1 MGRSAVFLTLIALAS
16 PSAQTPL
23 HSQTTGQILPQHNA
37 AQTEEWV
44 GIRTSGGRS
53 QKIVLHLGQPGGER
67 GTVDLPDFGALGIPA
82 AKFELTKNHI
92 HFELVGDSST
102 AVFDGSVSRG
112 EIDGHWT
119 EGDRFGDFTLRR
131 STRSDGDSALVKKKV
146 FIQNGD
152 VRLSG
157 TLVMP
162 RTTVPVP
169 LIVFVHGAGPDT
181 RVSSLFLAD
190 YFAHRGVA
198 AFAYDKRGAGESTG
212 DWKHASFETLAGD
225 VEAVVQ
231 FLSKQPGIDA
241 HRIGL
246 MGSSQGG
253 WIAPMAALHLP
264 IIDFV
269 IVKSGP
275 AVTPEQQEL
284 ARVARWMTGEGASST
299 DIAEGQNLY
308 KNAIAYARTGIGW
321 DALQQEIKADSTKPW
336 AFFPADAPSDFY
348 FFDQIR
354 LFFAHD
360 PIPVLQ
366 QLRCPLLVIFG
377 GKDDDAPPLETEVG
391 PLLTAMQANGK
402 DSQLAIFPRAG
413 HDLRIVP
420 QSGEPWDFGRF
431 APGYLQLLGSWV
443 DAKVQTR

>member
-1 MGRSAVFLTLIALAS
+1 
-16 PSAQTPL
+16 
-23 HSQTTGQILPQHNA
+23 
-37 AQTEEWV
+37 
-44 GIRTSGGRS
+44 
-53 QKIVLHLGQPGGER
+53 VLHLGQPGGER
-67 GTVDLPDFGALGIPA
+67 GTVDLPDFGAVGIPA
-82 AKFELTKNHI
+82 AKFELTKNLV
-92 HFELVGDSST
+92 HFELVGDTGT
-102 AVFDGSVSRG
+102 AVFDGSVNRG
-112 EIDGHWT
+112 EMHGHWT
-119 EGDRFGDFTLRR
+119 EGDRSGDFTLRR
-131 STRSDGDSALVKKKV
+131 SMRSDGDSALAKRNVS
-146 FIQNGD
+146 IQNGD

-162 RTTVPVP
+162 RATVPVP
-169 LIVFVHGAGPDT
+169 LIIFVQGAGPET
-181 RVSSLFLAD
+181 RAASLFLAD
-190 YFAHRGVA
+190 YFAHRGIA

-225 VEAVVQ
+225 VEAVVK
-231 FLSKQPGIDA
+231 FLSNQPGIDA

-264 IIDFV
+264 DIAFV
-269 IVKSGP
+269 IVKSAA
-275 AVTPEQQEL
+275 AVTPEQEEL
-284 ARVARWMTGEGASST
+284 ARVARWMTRDGASSA

-321 DALQQEIKADSTKPW
+321 GALQQEIKADSTKPW
-336 AFFPADAPSDFY
+336 AFFPVDTPSDFY

-366 QLRCPLLVIFG
+366 QLRSPLLVIFG
-377 GKDDDAPPLETEVG
+377 GRDDDAPPLETEVG
-391 PLLTAMQANGK
+391 PLLPAMQANGK
-402 DSQLAIFPRAG
+402 DSQLEIFPSAG

-420 QSGEPWDFGRF
+420 ESGEPWDFGRF

-443 DAKVQTR
+443 DAKVQTH